1 MPKFKTTNREM
12 TTESVCYAIGYADLQ
27 NVLAFH
33 NAVAY
38 TSGVYGWNSDIYLLQ
53 GNTYISTGY
62 RPCGYNLKD
71 YWIIKALDRKASYI
85 RSYESGLKTDAKIE
99 EIEKLFKLLCKIVS
113 LDFHLYHQRGVWN
126 KEEKEDFRKQYEM
139 ALSIVEDITGYNA
152 ETAYKYSH

>member
-12 TTESVCYAIGYADLQ
+12 MNESVCYSIAYADLQ

-33 NAVAY
+33 DAIAY

-71 YWIIKALDRKASYI
+71 YWIIRALDRKASEL
-85 RSYESGLKTDAKIE
+85 RSYTSGLKYDEVKE
-99 EIEKLFKLLCKIVS
+99 EIEKLFKLFCKIVS
-113 LDFHLYHQRGVWN
+113 LDFHLNHQRGTWN
-126 KEEKEDFRKQYEM
+126 KEEKEEFRKEYY
-139 ALSIVEDITGYNA
+139 ALLKTVEETTGYNK
-152 ETAYKYSH
+152 ETVYQH